1 MITPSLSAGLSML
14 QALTLFIDQGGAN
27 ATFVFYNDIK
37 PSDTTVTANES
48 ARLVTMELPKPSFK
62 QMKTNSVEL
71 YPTHEGTIIKTGKA
85 IWARLYNGEGVAVMD
100 FDCAVDMVLETTD
113 LIMGASYDLDSIEL
127 FPSV

>member
-1 MITPSLSAGLSML
+1 ML

-127 FPSV
+127 FPLV

>member
-1 MITPSLSAGLSML
+1 MITPSLNAGLSML
-14 QALTLFIDQGGAN
+14 QALTLFIDQGSAN
-27 ATFVFYNDIK
+27 ATFVFYDDSK
-37 PSDTTVTANES
+37 PADTTVPSNEA

-71 YPTHEGTIIKTGKA
+71 YPTYEGTIIKTGKA

-127 FPSV
+127 FPLV

>member
-1 MITPSLSAGLSML
+1 MPP
-14 QALTLFIDQGGAN
+14 LF
-27 ATFVFYNDIK
+27 FYDDSK
-37 PSDTTVTANES
+37 PADTTVPSNEA

-113 LIMGASYDLDSIEL
+113 LIMEL
-127 FPSV
+127 HTI

>member
-1 MITPSLSAGLSML
+1 MITPSLYAGLSML

-27 ATFVFYNDIK
+27 ATFVFYDDSK
-37 PSDTTVTANES
+37 PADTTVPSNEA

-127 FPSV
+127 FPLV